1 MQATDA
7 PVLQAGAAA
16 APAEDLGLKVL
27 VVEDEPKA
35 AEYLRQG
42 LSESGFV
49 VEVARDGTDGLHAAA
64 NGDHD
69 LVILD
74 VMLPGI
80 DGFAV
85 LSALRTSRQV
95 PVLVLT
101 ARDRLDDKVR
111 GFELGA
117 DDYLVKPFQFPELLA
132 RVRALLKRNQ
142 VIPADPVV
150 RVADLEIDPIRHRAT
165 RGGQRID
172 LSAKEFALLS
182 LLAQRTGQV
191 LSRTQIA
198 SLVWDIH
205 FDSDTN
211 VIEVG
216 MACVAHSCSHA
227 DRPGGARRS
236 HHHGRS
242 YRSRCGAFHDV
253 GVRDASQGRRSL
265 KGGLSTN
272 FDHQENDENAAV
284 ISGRELHVDASSA
297 VQVETAFAQRLPVIR
312 HIEPSTFP
320 AAGLE
325 HASELG

>member
-1 MQATDA
+1 MLHAGRLVETMYETRCCQAVT
-7 PVLQAGAAA
+7 
-16 APAEDLGLKVL
+16 LKL
-27 VVEDEPKA
+27 RFCNLPRTERMKILIIEDEPKA

-42 LSESGFV
+42 LSESGYT
-49 VEVARDGTDGLHAAA
+49 VEVAHSGTDGLHAAA
-64 NGDHD
+64 NGDHS
-69 LVILD
+69 LIVLD

-95 PVLVLT
+95 PVLMLT

-132 RVRALLKRNQ
+132 RVRTLLKRGQ
-142 VIPADPVV
+142 SAPAETLL
-150 RVADLEIDPIRHRAT
+150 RLADLEIDPVRHRAT

-182 LLAQRTGQV
+182 LLVQRAGQV

-211 VIEVG
+211 VVEV
-216 MACVAHSCSHA
+216 AI
-227 DRPGGARRS
+227 RRLRAKVDDPFAEKLI
-236 HHHGRS
+236 HTVRGVGYVLEGRS
-242 YRSRCGAFHDV
+242 
-253 GVRDASQGRRSL
+253 
-265 KGGLSTN
+265 
-272 FDHQENDENAAV
+272 
-284 ISGRELHVDASSA
+284 
-297 VQVETAFAQRLPVIR
+297 
-312 HIEPSTFP
+312 
-320 AAGLE
+320 
-325 HASELG
+325 